1 MFTKLDL
8 HWGYNNVRIKEGNEW
23 KAVFTMHIGSYKPT
37 VMYFGLTNS
46 PITFQTMMND
56 LFRDMINQGSTA
68 TFINDIIIAMDTE
81 EGHDEIVE
89 EVLKRL
95 EENDL
100 FIKPEKCKWKVRE
113 VEFLGVVIGPGG
125 IRMQKEKVNGV
136 LSWPTPKS
144 TKDVQKFMGLTNY
157 YRQFIWDFSRV
168 AKPLNMLVRKDRK
181 WEWGAEQQR
190 VFEELKRRFTTEPVL
205 AVPDRDQEMRVEV
218 DASDYA
224 IGGTLSVKGVDEK
237 WMLRPNNSGC
247 NLRLKA

>member
-1 MFTKLDL
+1 VFTKLDL

-136 LSWPTPKS
+136 LSWLTPRS